1 MSAITDQE
9 SAVATRSRRAHPRS
23 GARAIDLVWLTWRQH
38 RSAITAAVVLAGVLT
53 TSMAIVAGRMA
64 TINAEC
70 GNAQCPSNSSQAQAL
85 TGQFGLIPLSADLA
99 IAVII
104 TPLLVGV
111 FLGAPLLAREHE
123 QRTLL
128 LAWSQDV
135 TPTRWLWSKLTLL
148 GALTAVLTAI
158 VAAES
163 DHLAHVYGIASGESL
178 FSGPPFLVTGM
189 VPFVLSVVWFTV
201 SVALGA
207 ALRRT
212 LPAIFVS
219 VAAFFAHFFLV
230 QWRYPTFETPW
241 TTVIPIGPDQ
251 PGQAALDPNALIVN
265 RLGQEL
271 VDAGGNRLTPDALQ
285 ALCPSQGTLSN
296 DHGVVLN
303 GQCLA
308 EHGVGTLVHYQPGSR
323 MPEFHL
329 ILNGGYLGLGIIA
342 VAVIWWLVRR
352 TSISAG

>member
-9 SAVATRSRRAHPRS
+9 PVVTTRPRPRQPRS

-38 RSAITAAVVLAGVLT
+38 RSAIIAAVVLAGTLT
-53 TSMAIVAGRMA
+53 ASMAYVAGRIA
-64 TINAEC
+64 AINAKC
-70 GNAQCPSNSSQAQAL
+70 GNVQCPTNSSQAQAL
-85 TGQFGLIPLSADLA
+85 LGQFGLLELSVDFG
-99 IAVII
+99 IAVVV
-104 TPLLVGV
+104 TPLLFGV

-135 TPTRWLWSKLTLL
+135 SPARWLWSKLTLL
-148 GALTAVLTAI
+148 GGLTAALTAA

-163 DHLAHVYGIASGESL
+163 DHLAHAYGIASGESL
-178 FSGPPFLVTGM
+178 FSGLSFLDTGM
-189 VPFVLSVVWFTV
+189 VPLVLSVVWFAV

-207 ALRRT
+207 AFRRT

-230 QWRYPTFETPW
+230 QWRYPTFVTPL
-241 TTVIPIGPDQ
+241 TTVVPLGQDQ
-251 PGQAALDPNALIVN
+251 PGQGALDPNALLVN
-265 RLGQEL
+265 SLGRNL
-271 VDAGGNRLTPDALQ
+271 VDGTGHSLTPEALQ
-285 ALCPSQGTLSN
+285 ALCPSQGPLSN

-303 GQCLA
+303 GQCLS
-308 EHGVGTLVHYQPGSR
+308 EHGVGALVHYQPGSR
-323 MPEFHL
+323 IPEFHL

-342 VAVIWWLVRR
+342 VLVTWWLVRR
-352 TSISAG
+352 TSLSAG